1 MALKLSCEEWE
12 RSRGIDGIRA
22 ANAKMSARIAELE
35 AALKPFANMLAN
47 TATKDI
53 DPRQMWRHIPDPEDA
68 DFTGEDVIVARV
80 ALRMD

>member
-1 MALKLSCEEWE
+1 MGTGCVSTPDYETEQSLAVLRERDAAL
-12 RSRGIDGIRA
+12 
-22 ANAKMSARIAELE
+22 ARIAELE
-35 AALKPFANMLAN
+35 AALKPFAHMLAN

-68 DFTGEDVIVARV
+68 DFTGKDVIVARV